1 LIGSYVKKLG
11 IPRLIIL
18 SFLLSLVVAAFF
30 LGIPMDQLLSST
42 LVRVGM
48 NGILVLAM
56 VPAITSGIGPNF
68 GLPLGIIC
76 GLLGVLVTFDLDMR
90 GFPALF
96 AAMIISIPPAAL
108 LGAAYGWILNKIKGS
123 EMMIATYI
131 GFSSV
136 ALMNIGWILLPFKS
150 NETTWPIGRGLRL
163 TISLDD
169 RISSLLNNFMSFTF
183 GNDQIV
189 PVGTLLFF
197 LFACFLMWLFM
208 RSKAGVKMYTAGVNP
223 KFAESSGINVDRQRL
238 IGTILSTV
246 LGAIGIIVY
255 SQSYT
260 FLQLYK
266 APMYMAF
273 PSVAAILIG
282 GASTKRA
289 SIINVIL
296 GVILFQ
302 GLLVVALPVANQA
315 MQEGNL
321 AEITRIIVSNGII
334 LYALTQAKKD
344 E

>member
-1 LIGSYVKKLG
+1 MVKKYVNKFGL
-11 IPRLIIL
+11 PRLIIL
-18 SFLLSLVVAAFF
+18 AFLLSLCIAAFF

-56 VPAITSGIGPNF
+56 VPAIVSGIGPNF

-90 GFPALF
+90 GFSALF
-96 AAMIISIPPAAL
+96 TAMIISIPPAVL
-108 LGAAYGWILNKIKGS
+108 LGAGYGWILNKIKGS

-136 ALMNIGWILLPFKS
+136 ALMNIGWILLPFRS
-150 NETTWPIGRGLRL
+150 SATTWPIGRGLRL
-163 TISLDD
+163 TISLEG
-169 RISSLLNNFMSFTF
+169 RIASLLDNFLSIRF
-183 GNDQIV
+183 GNNQII
-189 PVGTLLFF
+189 PVGMLLFF
-197 LFACFLMWLFM
+197 LFACFIVWLFM
-208 RSKAGVKMYTAGVNP
+208 RSKSGVKMYTAGVNP
-223 KFAESSGINVDRQRL
+223 KFAESSGINVNQQRL
-238 IGTILSTV
+238 LGTILSTV

-289 SIINVIL
+289 SIANVII

-302 GLLVVALPVANQA
+302 SLLVVALPVANQA

-344 E
+344 D